1 MIEQILEILF
11 GVPEGVTLGIGP
23 LALVGAGVQL
33 FGGLFGAS
41 KARRQ
46 ARAMERKR
54 RQYQAQL
61 TSLEKNRQAITNPY
75 RDIEDMSGQIQN
87 PFANLQVATQAAEMQ
102 AEQSDIALASSLD
115 TLRATGGG
123 AASATAL
130 AQAALKSKQGI
141 AADIAK
147 QEAKNAELRGK
158 GEIEAQRLRM
168 SERARVQTL
177 KGRGEEFRMR
187 MMEGREAAKLDR
199 LAGQVDQYGAAAARA
214 RQQSS
219 AMLGSALG
227 AVGGAFMSAGLD
239 GKLGGLFG
247 GKGNAA
253 QGVTGLMTNPPA
265 SGFSSALD
273 SSKYLT
279 GITNVNVPSSS
290 IFMNRSFGNP
300 FNN

>member
-46 ARAMERKR
+46 ARAMERKS
-54 RQYQAQL
+54 RQFQSQL
-61 TSLEKNRQAITNPY
+61 ESLEKNRQAVVNPY
-75 RDIEDMSGQIQN
+75 ENIEDMSGQIQN
-87 PFANLQVATQAAEMQ
+87 PFANLQVATQAAEMK

-147 QEAKNAELRGK
+147 QEARNAELRGK
-158 GEIEAQRLRM
+158 GELEAQKLRM
-168 SERARVQTL
+168 SERARVQAL
-177 KGRGEEFRMR
+177 KGRGEEFKFRMQEQR
-187 MMEGREAAKLDR
+187 DIAKLDR
-199 LAGQVDQYGAAAARA
+199 LAGQADQYAAAGAQA

-219 AMLGSALG
+219 SMLGSALG
-227 AVGGAFMSAGLD
+227 AVGGTLLSAGLD

-247 GKGNAA
+247 GKGNVAGGA
-253 QGVTGLMTNPPA
+253 IDTSGIPT
-265 SGFSSALD
+265 GFSASKDTDLYNFFSNAL
-273 SSKYLT
+273 SSGAANNLT
-279 GITNVNVPSSS
+279 KSLN
-290 IFMNRSFGNP
+290 
-300 FNN
+300 